1 MRRRARRPGRRFFSL
16 PLKTVSGPGSCSSFS
31 GGGHGAVGRGLVV
44 EANVSADRHGEH
56 DEDRDTRGDGER
68 VGVDPLALLGGG
80 RALVVAD
87 VVEHG
92 ILRDRATGYSAVAS
106 VRGLCV
112 VPSRLDSA
120 ITTHAPARLTTMAR
134 SPPAV
139 PTRSVGGPSGQAMA

>member
-16 PLKTVSGPGSCSSFS
+16 PLKAVSGPGSWSSFS
-31 GGGHGAVGRGLVV
+31 GGGHGAVRRRLLV
-44 EANVSADRHGEH
+44 EAHVSADRHGEH

-92 ILRDRATGYSAVAS
+92 ILRDRATGYSAGAS

-120 ITTHAPARLTTMAR
+120 STTHAPARLPTMAR
-134 SPPAV
+134 SPAAVASPA
-139 PTRSVGGPSGQAMA
+139 PPRPRAQAV